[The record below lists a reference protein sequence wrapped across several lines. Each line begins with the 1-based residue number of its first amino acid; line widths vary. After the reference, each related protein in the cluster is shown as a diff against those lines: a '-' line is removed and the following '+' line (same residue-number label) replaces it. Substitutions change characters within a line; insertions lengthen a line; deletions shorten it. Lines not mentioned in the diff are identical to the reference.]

1 MTDARLIPI
10 SVVAL
15 DLPAPAT
22 GWPAWLADRHITV
35 IRDDVGMK
43 CISRGDARQL
53 FADHLEDEARA
64 NRLRAEVERQ
74 AIEQDQQF
82 RAQIAAGI
90 PVDAV
95 PVGMTAAELMMAS
108 DPMGEGSRRE
118 SVLEHALA
126 HQDGAIVYHPIG
138 DAS

>member
-1 MTDARLIPI
+1 MNDARLIPI
-10 SVVAL
+10 SHLEL
-15 DLPAPAT
+15 DLPTPPT
-22 GWPAWLADRHITV
+22 GWLIELDRRHITV
-35 IRDDVGMK
+35 TEDDLGRTS
-43 CISRGDARQL
+43 ISRGDARQL

-64 NRLRAEVERQ
+64 NRLREEVERQ
-74 AIEQDQQF
+74 AIEADQRF